1 MRSATVGGFK
11 VRRASQ
17 CLARACWRAGPLCP
31 VARLALSPT
40 SHLATHSAHSDC
52 RTLIVTTPSIDL
64 TGCSQISLLVTEE
77 LTVCKLLQQVALSP
91 DSHQFPIPFPLLP
104 HWQPPHSLCCKCG
117 GRESGPRPL
126 LRMFRASPATSRGE
140 GHAGT
145 RARPPPTP
153 TPHKDPSPPSQPRR
167 ASSRPPA
174 SSGIKCKSIPLDL
187 GHLLIKFAAWGVR
200 IRGSN
205 MLPKLIDCGTKVYF
219 RNF

>member
-1 MRSATVGGFK
+1 MQQLVGSKLGELLSVWLELVGGPD
-11 VRRASQ
+11 
-17 CLARACWRAGPLCP
+17 PLCP

-77 LTVCKLLQQVALSP
+77 LTVCKWLHQVALSP
-91 DSHQFPIPFPLLP
+91 DSHQFPIPFSLLP
-104 HWQPPHSLCCKCG
+104 HWQPPRPRSLCCKCG

-153 TPHKDPSPPSQPRR
+153 TPHTGPITTVTATSRLIPSTT
-167 ASSRPPA
+167 
-174 SSGIKCKSIPLDL
+174 
-187 GHLLIKFAAWGVR
+187 LLR
-200 IRGSN
+200 
-205 MLPKLIDCGTKVYF
+205 Y
-219 RNF
+219 